1 MTRYSFIM
9 LVILLAVPQE
19 ASSQCTDSL
28 TVAESNFYLIKGAQA
43 REQLALCREFRKVDQ
58 EVIAQQEKI
67 QNKLLEEIQKRG
79 QKYNRLKIVTY
90 SISAL
95 FILSLIL

>member
-1 MTRYSFIM
+1 M
-9 LVILLAVPQE
+9 LFRSILLAVPQK

-28 TVAESNFYLIKGAQA
+28 TVAESNYYLIKGAQA
-43 REQLALCREFRKVDQ
+43 REQLALCKEFRKVDQ

-67 QNKLLEEIQKRG
+67 QNKLLDEIQKRG
-79 QKYNRLKIVTY
+79 QKYNRLKLVTY

>member
-1 MTRYSFIM
+1 MIRYSFIM
-9 LVILLAVPQE
+9 WVILLVVPQE

-79 QKYNRLKIVTY
+79 QKYNRLKLVTY